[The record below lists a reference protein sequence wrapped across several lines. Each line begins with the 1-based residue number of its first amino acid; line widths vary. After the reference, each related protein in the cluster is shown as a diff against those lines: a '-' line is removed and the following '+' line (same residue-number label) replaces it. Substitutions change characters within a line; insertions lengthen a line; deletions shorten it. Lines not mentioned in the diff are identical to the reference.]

1 VRVKRG
7 PPPLLSRRRWVKAP
21 TCRGAPEKRL
31 PQAHSG
37 IAHEGWS
44 GSSSVRALEPALLLH
59 FAPLVDAI
67 RRLSYNAIAMP
78 VRVPDHWL
86 KKLVMKELY
95 KREIDISRIL
105 VFCTAGVVTIMGELR
120 NMHGHDLD
128 LKVQLAE
135 IENIV
140 RQIHGV
146 RDIINQVKVVEI

>member
-1 VRVKRG
+1 MRLYLGAHRRFRG
-7 PPPLLSRRRWVKAP
+7 DTHRPL
-21 TCRGAPEKRL
+21 
-31 PQAHSG
+31 
-37 IAHEGWS
+37 
-44 GSSSVRALEPALLLH
+44 
-59 FAPLVDAI
+59 LVDA
-67 RRLSYNAIAMP
+67 LGGQPYNRVEMR

-86 KKLVMKELY
+86 KKLVMRELY

-135 IENIV
+135 IENII

-146 RDIINQVKVVEI
+146 RDIINQVKVADF